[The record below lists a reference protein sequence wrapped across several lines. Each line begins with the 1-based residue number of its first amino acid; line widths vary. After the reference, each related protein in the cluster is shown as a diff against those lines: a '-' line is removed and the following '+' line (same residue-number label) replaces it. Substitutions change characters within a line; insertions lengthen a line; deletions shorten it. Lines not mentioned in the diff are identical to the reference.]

1 MKDSKHIIS
10 FLKSQPE
17 FAKLRLKDEIN
28 LFKAAYLTPYLREQI
43 LFIFVKNQT
52 LFFAA
57 KHPAFCQEFN
67 YTRKHIIQTLRSYP
81 QKFPT
86 LSTLTEAKAYVPRH
100 ILEPKP
106 LPHTESK
113 RYFSEHSRGEFA
125 NHCTSPRLYELFEK
139 LRLAILRNQTDK
151 EWISTRSAYA
161 SIHYIFGKIIES
173 LSVIASGTLLG
184 LAPLL

>member
-151 EWISTRSAYA
+151 E
-161 SIHYIFGKIIES
+161 
-173 LSVIASGTLLG
+173 
-184 LAPLL
+184 